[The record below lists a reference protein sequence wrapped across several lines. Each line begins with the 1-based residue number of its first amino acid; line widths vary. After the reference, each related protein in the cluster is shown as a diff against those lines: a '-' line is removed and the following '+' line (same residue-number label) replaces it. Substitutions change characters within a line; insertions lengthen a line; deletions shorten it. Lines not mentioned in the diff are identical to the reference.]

1 MQNTSLLR
9 SVDHT
14 NEPRDGFILSDHQ
27 HVSHRPL
34 SVSHHFCQATRQ
46 YARNNQARTYFSLSF
61 VSTTF
66 YCAVQLMSAVC
77 VKMVVEVPQP
87 TEDAAVEDDVTL
99 CELCLQGD
107 REESLLLC
115 DGCNAGF
122 E

>member
-1 MQNTSLLR
+1 
-9 SVDHT
+9 
-14 NEPRDGFILSDHQ
+14 
-27 HVSHRPL
+27 
-34 SVSHHFCQATRQ
+34 
-46 YARNNQARTYFSLSF
+46 
-61 VSTTF
+61 
-66 YCAVQLMSAVC
+66 MSAVC

-115 DGCNAGF
+115 DGCNSGF